1 MIRKLAVLAVA
12 LLAAQVV
19 PADAE
24 AGRKV
29 RLIYEAPMATKGGPA
44 VAVTFE
50 NAREEKKG
58 GEELPL
64 IAQER
69 GKYGIPTGIFSG
81 KQKTEHADVV
91 VPSWAADALR
101 GAGYDARV
109 GEDPA
114 LPRLHVKLTHLWGD
128 GLGPRLQFSMY
139 AVVQL
144 FEVGATEPAWEAAI
158 TADGGVTTIVQFHD
172 PYELGFSRVFEE
184 ATKQLLG
191 LVASKEFQ
199 AALPGGDIEAAR
211 EAAELIGDRDAT
223 VAAEQE
229 AKPEEGSE
237 EFSAQQEA
245 QPNGFQTWHPDV
257 YEWSDEKATIG
268 TYVFA
273 GISAGMF
280 VAGDQLNRKWAID
293 DGGVTGLPTVGASF
307 RTARHIPIRPNTLS
321 TGDEAGWV
329 VKSYVTEYVF
339 VFGIQGF
346 VPSLGAAIPTHIA
359 AATGAD
365 LQTVKAVLG
374 ISSLPAFMP
383 AGIANLAR
391 FGQLYQPEWAQMQA
405 ADDDSRVFHIVPGV
419 ISLAAGIA
427 DIAVGAVQFVGG
439 LLYATN
445 TIQASPKEKGLLPM
459 PQMQEGRMSNTSAH
473 FFFTPTP
480 DGGMAFGLAG
490 TF

>member
-1 MIRKLAVLAVA
+1 M
-12 LLAAQVV
+12 
-19 PADAE
+19 
-24 AGRKV
+24 
-29 RLIYEAPMATKGGPA
+29 
-44 VAVTFE
+44 
-50 NAREEKKG
+50 
-58 GEELPL
+58 
-64 IAQER
+64 
-69 GKYGIPTGIFSG
+69 S
-81 KQKTEHADVV
+81 
-91 VPSWAADALR
+91 
-101 GAGYDARV
+101 
-109 GEDPA
+109 
-114 LPRLHVKLTHLWGD
+114 
-128 GLGPRLQFSMY
+128 
-139 AVVQL
+139 L
-144 FEVGATEPAWEAAI
+144 F
-158 TADGGVTTIVQFHD
+158 
-172 PYELGFSRVFEE
+172 
-184 ATKQLLG
+184 K
-191 LVASKEFQ
+191 
-199 AALPGGDIEAAR
+199 
-211 EAAELIGDRDAT
+211 
-223 VAAEQE
+223 
-229 AKPEEGSE
+229 

-391 FGQLYQPEWAQMQA
+391 FGQLYPNVSSDRQ
-405 ADDDSRVFHIVPGV
+405 I
-419 ISLAAGIA
+419 
-427 DIAVGAVQFVGG
+427 
-439 LLYATN
+439 
-445 TIQASPKEKGLLPM
+445 
-459 PQMQEGRMSNTSAH
+459 
-473 FFFTPTP
+473 
-480 DGGMAFGLAG
+480 
-490 TF
+490 